1 MLRHG
6 TRTLEL
12 VRQLDG
18 DEYQLEDVATRR
30 AMVVR
35 GSTLLSRV
43 WDRTYVVV
51 LHGQPAAGELTISE
65 GRSIAPDLGSLS
77 SKDIEVVDRRNEYL
91 KAVQAAHISR
101 GQRSRISPIVKMV
114 AERRREQA
122 PSTSTV
128 MSWMRSYAKAD
139 NCMYA
144 LISGNNRRRSG
155 RRLSPLM
162 DALIT
167 KTLREVY
174 FTLARHTLQHAL
186 DRISAAAAMLVEQG
200 RFKRSEASVSMSTL
214 SRRVRSVDLFHRVA
228 TRYGPARARMVCRTA
243 FNGPTASMPLE
254 QVEVDHTVL
263 NWVVICDRT
272 GLPLGRPILTV
283 MIDSYSGYW
292 LGFYLS
298 FHGPGVT
305 SLSGVLQNAIKPKDE
320 FMKGIKT
327 EHPWLACGLPDMVI
341 VDNGLE
347 FHAHAFKRIS
357 WELGFH
363 LTYCRVRTPWLKPH
377 VERFF
382 GTLNNLTLV
391 SGRVRKSVANEIRID
406 PQKDAAIS
414 FSALIEGL
422 ALFAADVYPFQIN
435 ERKLAR
441 PYDLFTEGIDKSPPV
456 AYPASW
462 EQLRL
467 AAAMSKETT
476 VGPGGVQLG
485 GLPFGDGDLLPM
497 KERHGN
503 GFRTLVKWDPDDLRC
518 VYVQDPDSK
527 AWVVAPCRWRE
538 YAQGL
543 SWTQHRIIREFARQK
558 LMECGAEEYLLRAR
572 LRLHDHWA
580 AATSLPRRADATQY
594 ARFSGATSARITPP
608 PTDVAPPEPDRVVLP
623 LVQPE
628 SAVPAAEE
636 IPDFEIFYRD

>member
-1 MLRHG
+1 VLRHG

-12 VRQLDG
+12 VRQLDDG
-18 DEYQLEDVATRR
+18 DYQLEDVATRR
-30 AMVVR
+30 ATVVR
-35 GSTLLSRV
+35 GSTILTRV
-43 WDRTYVVV
+43 WDRTYSVV
-51 LHGQPAAGELTISE
+51 LHGQPTSGALTTSAD
-65 GRSIAPDLGSLS
+65 RPIAPDLGTLS
-77 SKDIEVVDRRNEYL
+77 SKDIEVVDRRSEYV
-91 KAVQAAHISR
+91 KAVQAAHVSR
-101 GQRSRISPIVKMV
+101 GQRNRVSPIVKMV
-114 AERRREQA
+114 AERRREKA

-128 MSWMRSYAKAD
+128 MSWMRSYANAD

-144 LISGNNRRRSG
+144 LISGNNRRRSV

-174 FTLARHTLQHAL
+174 FTLARHTLRHAL
-186 DRISAAAAMLVEQG
+186 DRIRAAAAMLAEQG
-200 RFKRSEASVSMSTL
+200 RLKRSESSVSLSTL
-214 SRRVRSVDLFHRVA
+214 SRRVRSVDLYHRVA
-228 TRYGPARARMVCRTA
+228 SRYGPARARMVCRTA
-243 FNGPTASMPLE
+243 FSGPTASMPLE
-254 QVEVDHTVL
+254 QVEVDHTML

-283 MIDSYSGYW
+283 MIDSYSGYL

-305 SLSGVLQNAIKPKDE
+305 SLGGVLQNAIKPKDD
-320 FMKGIKT
+320 FMKGVKT

-341 VDNGLE
+341 VDNGME

-391 SGRVRKSVANEIRID
+391 RGRVRKTETNVVKID

-414 FSALIEGL
+414 FSALVEGL
-422 ALFAADVYPFQIN
+422 AMFAADVYPFQIN

-441 PYDLFTEGIDKSPPV
+441 PYDLFAEGIERSPPV

-467 AAAMSKETT
+467 ATAMSKQLT
-476 VGPGGVQLG
+476 VSQGGIQLR
-485 GLPFGDGDLLPM
+485 GLPFGAGELLPM
-497 KERHGN
+497 MKRHGN
-503 GFRTLVKWDPDDLRC
+503 GFKTLVKWDPDDLEF
-518 VYVQDPDSK
+518 VYVQDPVSK
-527 AWVVAPCRWRE
+527 SWVASPCRWME
-538 YAQGL
+538 YARGL
-543 SWTQHRIIREFARQK
+543 SWTQHRMISEFARTALK
-558 LMECGAEEYLLRAR
+558 ACGAEEYLLRAR
-572 LRLHDHWA
+572 LGLHDHWA
-580 AATSLPRRADATQY
+580 SATSLVRRADATQY
-594 ARFSGATSARITPP
+594 ARFSGVTSARVTPP
-608 PTDVAPPEPDRVVLP
+608 PTYVEFPSPERVVLP
-623 LVQPE
+623 SVPPE
-628 SAVPAAEE
+628 SGEAIENE
-636 IPDFEIFYRD
+636 IPDFDTFEMN